1 MKTEIPFLPAPAP
14 EPCLQIVYYV
24 YAYAKMLARGELQE
38 NEKMNVVVPTGNFGN
53 ILAAYYAKKMGLP
66 VAKLICASNEN
77 KVLYDFFKTGTYDK
91 NREFVL
97 TSSPSMDILISSNLE
112 RLIYRIAG
120 NDAVQNAE
128 FMKKLAEDGVYE
140 ISDAMRAELADFYG
154 NYTDEQESAQ
164 MMKELYDKT
173 GYVLDTHTAV
183 AAGVYKKYMAETGDR
198 TKTVIASTASPFKFT
213 RSVMKAI
220 DPAYNAKSDFE
231 LADELSRIADVKVP
245 KAIEDIRS
253 ARILHNTV
261 CEVEEMP
268 AVVKNFLGI

>member
-1 MKTEIPFLPAPAP
+1 M
-14 EPCLQIVYYV
+14 
-24 YAYAKMLARGELQE
+24 
-38 NEKMNVVVPTGNFGN
+38 
-53 ILAAYYAKKMGLP
+53 
-66 VAKLICASNEN
+66 
-77 KVLYDFFKTGTYDK
+77 DFF
-91 NREFVL
+91 
-97 TSSPSMDILISSNLE
+97 ISSNLE